1 MKSDN
6 TWCLTCARLTLTR
19 AAAFRCG
26 EYQEVRAADADLRRH
41 QNDAHSGASVPIPLR
56 PRC

>member
-1 MKSDN
+1 MKPDN
-6 TWCLTCARLTLTR
+6 TWCLTCARLTLAR

-41 QNDAHSGASVPIPLR
+41 RSDAHSGTSTPIPLR